1 MKKIKQKRAK
11 QKKTVRILVVFV
23 ATVFLLLWMLLNQK
37 DTSTY
42 FKNNHFNQWELN
54 YPMTKELDEFKD
66 DLSFPGSKLD
76 YIVFPNNEII
86 VSDLNDYIV
95 ANLDYLEFEGIKE
108 KDSEVLKQLI
118 AIVGDEGKLLEYIV
132 EFDDYDFYI
141 FSRPENIKLSFVISE
156 TELVF
161 LFFKY

>member
-37 DTSTY
+37 DTSSY
-42 FKNNHFNQWELN
+42 FQNNHFEPWELN

-76 YIVFPNNEII
+76 YIIFPNNEII

-95 ANLDYLEFEGIKE
+95 ANLEFLDLEGKKE
-108 KDSEVLKQLI
+108 NDGDVLKQLI
-118 AIVGDEGKLLEYIV
+118 AKVEDDGKLLEYANQL
-132 EFDDYDFYI
+132 DDYDYYI
-141 FSRPENIKLSFVISE
+141 FSRPENRKLSFIISE
-156 TELVF
+156 TEIVF
-161 LFFKY
+161 LFLRY